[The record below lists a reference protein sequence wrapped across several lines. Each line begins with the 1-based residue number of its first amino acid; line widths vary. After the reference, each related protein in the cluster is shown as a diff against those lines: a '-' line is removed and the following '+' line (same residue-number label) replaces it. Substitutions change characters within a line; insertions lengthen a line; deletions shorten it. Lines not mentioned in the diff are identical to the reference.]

1 MYCSIHTTVHTGN
14 TYSNTPGL
22 CILYS
27 SSESTV
33 FLVWKS
39 GLTFEGARAKGR
51 RGIGWMRLC
60 SDGDTL
66 GFLPRKD
73 RIVVAR
79 PSTTLGRLPLIPAGD
94 TTTVTHSMHGVM
106 PASYPGGACDT
117 VDHPGS
123 SSALFYINS
132 WAMVFPSDHPAD
144 WEPNLEHEAA
154 AKTDCGALNAKRR
167 KAWYQYVHKQYQQL
181 QYRPIRTEYMQNHN
195 IRVNTYQNTYPI
207 RTNTTGARPKP
218 VC

>member
-1 MYCSIHTTVHTGN
+1 MHSLFLLRVHRDRFFGLEEWPYFWGCSCEGTTGHWLNATVQWWRHSGIFAQERQNRGGPAQHHSGPPSSDTCWWYYNCYALHARSDACKLSWGRVWH
-14 TYSNTPGL
+14 SRSPWFRKRA
-22 CILYS
+22 IL
-27 SSESTV
+27 
-33 FLVWKS
+33 
-39 GLTFEGARAKGR
+39 
-51 RGIGWMRLC
+51 
-60 SDGDTL
+60 
-66 GFLPRKD
+66 
-73 RIVVAR
+73 
-79 PSTTLGRLPLIPAGD
+79 
-94 TTTVTHSMHGVM
+94 HH
-106 PASYPGGACDT
+106 
-117 VDHPGS
+117 
-123 SSALFYINS
+123 S

-154 AKTDCGALNAKRR
+154 AKTDCGALKAKRR